1 MGQNRDMSRR
11 LFLGAMLLAGYQLAD
26 PKVQAAASEDL
37 GSWQQGEGGEFRRKK
52 TMGRFGQSLGRI
64 AA

>member
-37 GSWQQGEGGEFRRKK
+37 GSWQQGEGGGIPPQKDN
-52 TMGRFGQSLGRI
+52 G
-64 AA
+64 

>member
-37 GSWQQGEGGEFRRKK
+37 GSWQQGEGGIPPQKDN
-52 TMGRFGQSLGRI
+52 G
-64 AA
+64 